1 MTILDAVD
9 EAIEALDELTTP
21 SEVMP
26 NLAGHVDPDDDTTCH
41 DCEPPRVFN
50 SKAALA
56 GHSWTHRARNAVES
70 AKGTGTKKSTGAKK
84 AAGAKKAPTSRSTK
98 KPTKPSEGAKPPP
111 RLSGVEMIGDLVDG
125 AGVLLTERNIDVPV
139 GRLLQLEAPLLAPEL
154 DKAIAGHFVDR
165 HLLQPAIRTE
175 ARWRVVGEL
184 LEAPIL
190 VLLAERVPEMRD
202 IVYPRLHKNLRRQLP
217 ALVKRYKEM
226 ADEQAEVDEAVEELS
241 QLSPDM
247 ARIFAGG
254 VDPVDMLIRSLF
266 NAAAPDDA
274 PEEGTP

>member
-1 MTILDAVD
+1 VTILDTV
-9 EAIEALDELTTP
+9 EEALDALEELTSP
-21 SEVMP
+21 SELTP
-26 NLAGHVDPDDDTTCH
+26 NLAGHVDPDDETTCH
-41 DCEPPRVFN
+41 QCEPPRVFK

-56 GHSWTHRARNAVES
+56 GHSWTHRARDTVEK
-70 AKGTGTKKSTGAKK
+70 AKGAGGKKVPAKKSPGAKK
-84 AAGAKKAPTSRSTK
+84 PTSPRPK
-98 KPTKPSEGAKPPP
+98 KPTKPSTPAPA

-125 AGVLLTERNIDVPV
+125 AGTLLTERNIDVPV

-274 PEEGTP
+274 PEEGTT